1 MVHGKMVTYG
11 RMASILIIEDD
22 PLIALALEYLV
33 KDMGHVVIG
42 SAART
47 AQAERLASDRAP
59 DLVLADIRLAGGDDG
74 IDTVRSLRRKH
85 DFPVI
90 FITGQASEFDLEE
103 REEMPTDIAAIVAKP
118 FDPFAL
124 RSVIDGALVP

>member
-1 MVHGKMVTYG
+1 
-11 RMASILIIEDD
+11 MASILIIEDD

-33 KDMGHVVIG
+33 KEMGHAVIG

-47 AQAERLASDRAP
+47 AHAERLAHDRAP
-59 DLVLADIRLAGGDDG
+59 DLVLADVRLAGGDDG
-74 IDTVRSLRRKH
+74 IDTVRLLRREH

-90 FITGQASEFDLEE
+90 FITGQLSEHDLEDHG
-103 REEMPTDIAAIVAKP
+103 EMPSDIAAIIPKP

-124 RSVIDGALVP
+124 RTAIDGALVH